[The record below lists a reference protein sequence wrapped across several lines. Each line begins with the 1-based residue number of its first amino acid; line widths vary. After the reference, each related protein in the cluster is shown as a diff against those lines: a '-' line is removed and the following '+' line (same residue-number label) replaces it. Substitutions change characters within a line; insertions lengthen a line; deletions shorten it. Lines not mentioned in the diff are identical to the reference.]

1 MWQEIRQK
9 QTRYNGPHNTTSERG
24 RPQFVKHSSTLRIL
38 QQFQKYKNH
47 ELFYQFLGGTHTKM
61 NPVIIVLAFAFI
73 GAGLKYI
80 DDAFDEDAF
89 SKKKAL
95 AIAPCIALIW
105 ICLSILDP
113 FSATVLS
120 AILFSVLV
128 TGKIDN
134 TIFKLCAAALIS
146 VLALTQFQNL
156 LWTPLIF
163 LTFMGVADEKGN
175 DYTDTHSTSKLLKI
189 FFSYRFCMKIGLLVL
204 CALSAIPWLYLLAI
218 LAHDGAYEAVRI
230 IGKNA

>member
-1 MWQEIRQK
+1 MINEGI
-9 QTRYNGPHNTTSERG
+9 
-24 RPQFVKHSSTLRIL
+24 
-38 QQFQKYKNH
+38 
-47 ELFYQFLGGTHTKM
+47 
-61 NPVIIVLAFAFI
+61 IIVLAFAFI

-80 DDAFDEDAF
+80 DDAFDEDTF

-105 ICLSILDP
+105 ICLSIHDP
-113 FSATVLS
+113 FSATILS
-120 AILFSVLV
+120 AILFSVLIA
-128 TGKIDN
+128 GKIDN

-175 DYTDTHSTSKLLKI
+175 DYTDEHPTSKLLKI
-189 FFSYRFCMKIGLLVL
+189 FFSYRFCMKLGLLSLCVL
-204 CALSAIPWLYLLAI
+204 SVFPSIYLFAF
-218 LAHDGAYEAVRI
+218 LAHDVAYQTVRM
-230 IGKNA
+230 IGKKSGKKRKAYMYQIPSYK